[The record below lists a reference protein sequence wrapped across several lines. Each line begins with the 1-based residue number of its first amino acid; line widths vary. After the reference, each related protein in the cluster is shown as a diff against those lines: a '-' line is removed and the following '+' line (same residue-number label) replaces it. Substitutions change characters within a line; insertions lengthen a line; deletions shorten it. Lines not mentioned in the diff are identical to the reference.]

1 VHLTA
6 AANWQNRGMS
16 PVSRSRKPKRP
27 SRAVHRAPASPFAPI
42 LDEAKALMEPEAGV
56 MDAELF
62 GSFVLGGLFETSW
75 FGEEDDDEDPDDV
88 FGEMYADLL
97 DYLAK
102 QKRRPEAL
110 AALRALA
117 MVGEDWSRLEALD
130 AADHLARAGVS
141 EPAWLR
147 AAGQVEPT
155 SVFRAGDLFGDAG
168 TINIGFRRGDEEH
181 TVSCYVADRGGPVLE
196 RVLVV
201 PGGAAELAEGM
212 RGGGEE
218 VLNVTEMTPVAART
232 VLAEA
237 LDRLLSEGPDD
248 PEELRELAEEAG
260 LDLEELEMTSPVGL
274 WALVAARV
282 ELLPEPPELETAVGS
297 AEDVHGT
304 VARFLDS
311 PQAARLPDREFAGAL
326 ATVFADAA
334 ALSDR
339 TAVGYGP
346 ISLGGF
352 LLGEFTETIELTG
365 AEAAAVPAVLTA
377 WAEFTNEQRGLGEE
391 GLRVWRT
398 ALADLTKAFG
408 ETYLDEDNVA
418 LREEYESI
426 PLREYTVSAGTD
438 LSELLRQIVDEAEGE
453 VVEEEYEDEEEE
465 EDDEEEFEDELED
478 EEDEDEEEGD
488 AEDGR
493 DGGRKA
499 GGAR

>member
-1 VHLTA
+1 
-6 AANWQNRGMS
+6 RGMS

-27 SRAVHRAPASPFAPI
+27 SKPVQHHAPASPFAPI
-42 LDEAKALMEPEAGV
+42 LDEAKALLEPETGV

-88 FGEMYADLL
+88 FGEMYGDLI

-117 MVGEDWSRLEALD
+117 MVGEDWTRLDALD
-130 AADHLARAGVS
+130 AADHLAGAGVK

-147 AAGQVEPT
+147 AAAEVEPT

-168 TINIGFRRGDEEH
+168 AINLGFRRGDEEH

-212 RGGGEE
+212 RANDDDTLHIAE
-218 VLNVTEMTPVAART
+218 LTPVEART
-232 VLAEA
+232 VLSEA

-248 PEELRELAEEAG
+248 PEELREIAEEAG

-274 WALVAARV
+274 WALVAARL
-282 ELLPEPPELETAVGS
+282 ELLPEPPVLETAVGS
-297 AEDVHGT
+297 AQDVQET
-304 VARFLDS
+304 VARFLDA
-311 PQAARLPDREFAGAL
+311 PQAAGLPDREFAGAL

-352 LLGEFTETIELTG
+352 LLDEFTETVVLTE

-377 WAEFTNEQRGLGEE
+377 WAEFTTEQRGLGEE
-391 GLRVWRT
+391 GLRQWRA
-398 ALADLTKAFG
+398 ALPDLAAAFAG
-408 ETYLDEDNVA
+408 VYLDEDNVA
-418 LREEYESI
+418 LREEFEAV

-438 LSELLRQIVDEAEGE
+438 LSELLQQIVDEARA
-453 VVEEEYEDEEEE
+453 EEEAEALEYEDEEEAE
-465 EDDEEEFEDELED
+465 EEEEYEELDEDELEDDEEE
-478 EEDEDEEEGD
+478 EEDGD
-488 AEDGR
+488 AEDADEDAGAEE
-493 DGGRKA
+493 A
-499 GGAR
+499 GGVR